1 MSRACKYRLSIVLM
15 GVALLAGCAGD
26 GVFKKKHPP
35 PAEPAEIETGSRF
48 TLSAPL
54 MFSPGA
60 TALYFQGN
68 QLVSPDGMAQSY
80 PYCKLVSNT
89 ADAIKTIEPATFV
102 VQNVEYDDK
111 EIGLSGSAVSVTR
124 ILLVSGPMQSYT
136 LSCQWPDGGGQGF
149 LTSEE
154 IQGAIGAYFTLALQR

>member
-1 MSRACKYRLSIVLM
+1 MSRACKYRLSLM
-15 GVALLAGCAGD
+15 LVGVALLAGCAGD
-26 GVFKKKHPP
+26 GVFKKKHAS
-35 PAEPAEIETGSRF
+35 AEPAEIEPGSRF

-54 MFSPGA
+54 RSSAGG
-60 TALYFQGN
+60 TALYFQDN
-68 QLVSPDGMAQSY
+68 QLVSPEGIAQSY

-89 ADAIKTIEPATFV
+89 AASIKTIEPATFV
-102 VQNVEYDDK
+102 VQNVEYDDN
-111 EIGLSGSAVSVTR
+111 EIGRSGSAVSVTR
-124 ILLVSGPMQSYT
+124 LLLASSPTQSYL